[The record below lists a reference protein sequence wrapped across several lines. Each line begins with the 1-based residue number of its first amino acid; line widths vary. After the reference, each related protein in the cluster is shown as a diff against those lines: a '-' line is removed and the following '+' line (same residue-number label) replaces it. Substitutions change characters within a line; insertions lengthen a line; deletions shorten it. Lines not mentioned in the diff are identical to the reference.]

1 MRKGTIIKVYT
12 QEKIINSPFMPSDI
26 EWNEP
31 IYCEYI
37 GTNRD
42 KILQVVK
49 IEITEE
55 QFKELQVKNKG
66 YNYYTRTIE
75 QVILKNKKHE

>member
-1 MRKGTIIKVYT
+1 MRIGTIIKVYT
-12 QEKIINSPFMPSDI
+12 EEKIINSPFAPTYE
-26 EWNEP
+26 EWNKP

-42 KILQVVK
+42 KILQVTKV
-49 IEITEE
+49 EITEE